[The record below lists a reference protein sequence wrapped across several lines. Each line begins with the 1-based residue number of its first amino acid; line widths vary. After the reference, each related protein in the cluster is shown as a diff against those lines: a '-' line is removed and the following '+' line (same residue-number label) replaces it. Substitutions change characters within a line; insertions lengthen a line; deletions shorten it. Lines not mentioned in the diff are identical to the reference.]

1 MGAARHSTRVEKLFL
16 EIVNVAIFCPISHDV
31 GEQPG
36 PHSSEKR
43 AAAQGKAEPIS
54 HDLSGDEPLR
64 SPHAAPLL
72 PLRRV
77 GSPLS
82 GSHRGGR
89 CSGSPPSL
97 HTRRTLWRR
106 CGPSEV
112 PRRQPE
118 QRWSLAMDGAKQPDP
133 RAREKRVVTQ
143 RQSGWDWRKAA
154 RTAGSASYPAV
165 QCDPCPE
172 TGRPGEIGCRKKDDR
187 GERAGRSEL
196 VRELDGRHD
205 LRADSERERGGAF
218 GTRRAAGRAART
230 SQ

>member
-143 RQSGWDWRKAA
+143 SSPMHSAPAPHSRIMRQSRRCTTFEHKACWSISPLHA
-154 RTAGSASYPAV
+154 FTNTDRTR
-165 QCDPCPE
+165 C
-172 TGRPGEIGCRKKDDR
+172 
-187 GERAGRSEL
+187 
-196 VRELDGRHD
+196 VRRL
-205 LRADSERERGGAF
+205 
-218 GTRRAAGRAART
+218 
-230 SQ
+230 